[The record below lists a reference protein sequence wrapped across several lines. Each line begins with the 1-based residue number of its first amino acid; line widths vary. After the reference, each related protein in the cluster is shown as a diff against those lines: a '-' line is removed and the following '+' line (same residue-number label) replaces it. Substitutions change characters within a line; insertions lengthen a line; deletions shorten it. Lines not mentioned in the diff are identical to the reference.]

1 MLSSGVL
8 SAFRLEPI
16 RRVVIRNLSR
26 GVPRLMMC
34 VFSLLLFF
42 SVAAQAA
49 PEEQYLLSEVPNTS
63 GEKLNLIDWTN
74 ETLLVA
80 VDGDRRSV
88 RVEGRLKPGYQ
99 KISLDGIPITISPDR
114 YFELDLRF
122 TGSRKV
128 FLVKLEGAGGRSGVV
143 KYTLTPTG
151 VLAPSLPVSGVRKA
165 APLKKKKKKKRTR
178 YSLGVGVTS
187 LQYSQTVVTEGV
199 EQIDALKE
207 LLLTI
212 KGGMEYALVPNKY
225 ILGFGFFYNALV
237 LSNTGE
243 YPLQILGG
251 NVKLGFL
258 MTPPQ
263 SSTQFRLSTGAY
275 YNTSVSELGFKG
287 MLGPQ
292 VMPELSFRLSKN
304 TGVLTYFKYAPILV
318 NGSFDF
324 AKNKEIAA
332 GIHYRFTLKNG
343 TTLTGGVDYATL
355 DAVAGT
361 DSAQTQSISFGMG
374 MSF

>member
-1 MLSSGVL
+1 
-8 SAFRLEPI
+8 
-16 RRVVIRNLSR
+16 
-26 GVPRLMMC
+26 
-34 VFSLLLFF
+34 
-42 SVAAQAA
+42 
-49 PEEQYLLSEVPNTS
+49 
-63 GEKLNLIDWTN
+63 
-74 ETLLVA
+74 
-80 VDGDRRSV
+80 
-88 RVEGRLKPGYQ
+88 
-99 KISLDGIPITISPDR
+99 
-114 YFELDLRF
+114 
-122 TGSRKV
+122 
-128 FLVKLEGAGGRSGVV
+128 
-143 KYTLTPTG
+143 
-151 VLAPSLPVSGVRKA
+151 
-165 APLKKKKKKKRTR
+165 
-178 YSLGVGVTS
+178 
-187 LQYSQTVVTEGV
+187 
-199 EQIDALKE
+199 
-207 LLLTI
+207 
-212 KGGMEYALVPNKY
+212 
-225 ILGFGFFYNALV
+225 
-237 LSNTGE
+237 
-243 YPLQILGG
+243 
-251 NVKLGFL
+251 